1 MNQLITFL
9 LLLLAAFS
17 RADPIHIYA
26 LCKGDCHS
34 DISSQ
39 L

>member
-1 MNQLITFL
+1 MNQLIFL
-9 LLLLAAFS
+9 LLLLAAS
-17 RADPIHIYA
+17 SLADPIHIYA

-34 DISSQ
+34 DISSE